1 MEGGVKRFALDIALL
16 LCALLLVAALI
27 VRDVYGKLPQYGFS
41 NTQASLEWGVVM
53 LAVDTALPSLAG
65 LLLFGTI
72 AGAFR
77 AWFWHSNETKTL
89 PKPKPKR
96 AGIGVRVAKPEPKPS
111 APIALTDGSD
121 SNPDD
126 LRVTVETLRRVGKV
140 AKAAHM
146 LNISP
151 AAVNKRVHK
160 MYERDPE
167 YVGDAIPDWVERNIK
182 G

>member
-1 MEGGVKRFALDIALL
+1 MKRFALDIALL
-16 LCALLLVAALI
+16 VCALLMVGTLI
-27 VRDVYGKLPQYGFS
+27 IGDVYEKLPEYGFEG
-41 NTQASLEWGVVM
+41 TQASLEWGLVM

-72 AGAFR
+72 AGAVR